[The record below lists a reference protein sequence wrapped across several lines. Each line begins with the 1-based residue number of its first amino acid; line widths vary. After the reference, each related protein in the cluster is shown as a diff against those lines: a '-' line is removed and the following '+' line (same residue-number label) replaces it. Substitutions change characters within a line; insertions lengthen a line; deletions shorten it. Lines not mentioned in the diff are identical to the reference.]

1 MKNIIISSPHNI
13 VIIFILV
20 FVKKAFSWPQQGSSS
35 ASLQVNCPHC
45 TVDNCYYPFRQ
56 EPVCGSDG
64 KTYTNSCLLEHENCK
79 RIKCYGQE
87 LILQA
92 YPGKCLHDKNM
103 DDQTG
108 HSGLPENYKKSA
120 GQKKLVK
127 LNKSIS

>member
-20 FVKKAFSWPQQGSSS
+20 FVKKAFSWPQQGSS

-127 LNKSIS
+127 LN